1 MEFETEIVTLKQ
13 ILEYSFFEVNDFKL
27 SVSKVLSLLII
38 YTVAK
43 AIVFIIRTLLRKAGK
58 NSSILDKG
66 KQYTILQLV
75 RYFVYII
82 AIIVSFQSLGLDI
95 SLLIA
100 SSAALFV
107 GIGLGLQSIFKDITS
122 GIFLLFEKTI
132 QVGDLIETD
141 KLVGRVLEI
150 GIRTS
155 KVKTRDDIM
164 IIIPNSFIISEKV
177 TNWSAGN
184 KRTRFI
190 ITVGVA
196 YGSDTKKVKDI
207 LIECAQKHKFVDN
220 ELAPFVRFFDF
231 GESALMFD
239 LLFWSEY
246 TWEVERTKSDIRFE
260 IDEAFRKNGITI
272 PFPQRDLHLKSAP
285 QDWGNKQSN

>member
-220 ELAPFVRFFDF
+220 ELAPFVRFIDF
-231 GESALMFD
+231 GDSALMFD
-239 LLFWSEY
+239 LLFWSEH